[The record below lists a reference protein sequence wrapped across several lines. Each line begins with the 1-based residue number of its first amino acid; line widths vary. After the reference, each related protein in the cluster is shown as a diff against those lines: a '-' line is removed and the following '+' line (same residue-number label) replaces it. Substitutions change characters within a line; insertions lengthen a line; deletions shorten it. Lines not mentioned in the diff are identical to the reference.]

1 MSTVQVTK
9 NRAYALYLHPKQVL
23 WKAVSKKYFS
33 IAKDPIYISI
43 FQNLYTLGLFK
54 YHILQYLDKFI
65 IYDFFATVIRFVWK
79 APWQKFFEQTPVLDD
94 VIINPVQKEVLKPSA
109 YNSAD
114 CKFIKKILSCNNR
127 LLSTDTLIYTCIIAQ
142 VTVMCLS
149 ALFGYNFRACFK
161 RKPFIKNIIKY
172 IRINKNTGIPFF

>member
-9 NRAYALYLHPKQVL
+9 NRAYALYLHQKQVL

-65 IYDFFATVIRFVWK
+65 IYDFFLLQSSGLYGKPPDKNSSNRHLSWMMLSSIKFRKKYWNHLLTILLIANLLK
-79 APWQKFFEQTPVLDD
+79 KFF
-94 VIINPVQKEVLKPSA
+94 
-109 YNSAD
+109 
-114 CKFIKKILSCNNR
+114 R
-127 LLSTDTLIYTCIIAQ
+127 
-142 VTVMCLS
+142 VTIGCW
-149 ALFGYNFRACFK
+149 A
-161 RKPFIKNIIKY
+161 
-172 IRINKNTGIPFF
+172 